1 MSFSSRFVRTAPDP
15 ILRIFS
21 HGRILFRNPSP
32 RRSCKSSSSPSCGS
46 VGNRFDNKKKT
57 WRSPCFFAS
66 IDLLFYD
73 PHADKQNRRDC
84 DRENSRY
91 RNGKIPRRG
100 RHRVQIPVKAG
111 RQRFDK
117 GSCRERRRSR
127 TTAPFSARRKASSP
141 VIPSDYSFKNAAAA
155 FSTPSFG
162 PMAASAGGAAK
173 QIFAAAMT
181 SSIVTFAIEE
191 STSSADLTSP
201 VIR

>member
-21 HGRILFRNPSP
+21 RGRILFRNPSP

-57 WRSPCFFAS
+57 WRAPCFFAS

-91 RNGKIPRRG
+91 RNGKIPRHG
-100 RHRVQIPVKAG
+100 RHRVRIPPKPVV
-111 RQRFDK
+111 RDLI
-117 GSCRERRRSR
+117 RRRSR
-127 TTAPFSARRKASSP
+127 ITAPFSARRKASSP